1 MKDVSCPLCGGKI
14 VQTPFGYGCANYS
27 KDDENSCR
35 FSIGKIAGV
44 KLKEAQV
51 KERLIRKKTDVIKGF
66 VAKTGMMFDAPLKLT
81 EDGRVTFDFPE
92 KPKPVE
98 STLECPKCHKFMK
111 KAQWNYECECGFKIS
126 HTIAKVELPEEV
138 VRELLTTGKTAKKV
152 QGFTSKAGNVF
163 DTCLK
168 YEDDQIRFDFENPG
182 EEESGAKQEAQD
194 DTPFYDN
201 MTDDAML
208 AMAAEIA
215 AIQEQEAAEQL
226 AASGILEE
234 DAGRE
239 MEEENG
245 TGKDNEFV

>member
-1 MKDVSCPLCGGKI
+1 M
-14 VQTPFGYGCANYS
+14 
-27 KDDENSCR
+27 
-35 FSIGKIAGV
+35 
-44 KLKEAQV
+44 
-51 KERLIRKKTDVIKGF
+51 
-66 VAKTGMMFDAPLKLT
+66 
-81 EDGRVTFDFPE
+81 
-92 KPKPVE
+92 
-98 STLECPKCHKFMK
+98 
-111 KAQWNYECECGFKIS
+111 
-126 HTIAKVELPEEV
+126 
-138 VRELLTTGKTAKKV
+138 RELLTTGKTAKKV

-168 YEDDQIRFDFENPG
+168 YEDDQIRIDFENPG
-182 EEESGAKQEAQD
+182 EEALGVKQETQD

-239 MEEENG
+239 MEEEHG